1 MAEKKVIELE
11 IKSNLNVAEK
21 QLKDLGNAIKI
32 VDKEATNLD
41 ATFEEIYGDIKPLT
55 AQMGELE
62 DRLYELA
69 KAGKQNT
76 KEYQDLLREVGKYKR
91 IQQETDKVVDAAA
104 MTMSSK
110 LSGSLNAAAGGFSLV
125 QGSMALFGAESTQ
138 VEEAIL
144 KVQAAMAISQGVE
157 TIREGAKSFTALGN
171 SVKSYTII
179 QKISAAAQYVW
190 NAAMSANPIGLLVVA
205 IAALIAGG
213 VALVNYFKSS
223 SEASAKNTASIKS
236 NKTAL
241 ESQSKAADS
250 ASKSLQTNSD
260 YQLAMAK
267 ASGAST
273 AAIRKLELKLIDEK
287 IAFANSSREIAKNT
301 YYKNLNALASLKA
314 SDADEEQI
322 KSQEE
327 ITRKSLEEFGK
338 QTKNLNDANAEKGNI
353 IRKQNVEIRQEQTNH
368 NNELRNKNKE
378 ASTKANED
386 AIAAKKEYIDKAN
399 AFDEENNLKAVDTD
413 KIKKDT
419 ANASM
424 ISDLETKV
432 AIGQNYVAE
441 QRNMSA
447 QEIADAQAV
456 ADAKK
461 SIQESTFNNISSGI
475 GLLKGLFEKNK
486 GLQKALLIAESAAG
500 IAKIII
506 NTRAANAAAKS
517 SAPAPIAAATSGPY
531 TLANAQA
538 QWYTGWGS
546 TTPVAWAAPSIN
558 SSLWSGLSKT
568 QVTPTSNPTISASM
582 NVPTVWYQ
590 TTGTSNLSWDIAGA
604 QKSGWTWYVPPTYV
618 PPAVVKSTTTPVTK
632 AATTIKSAVWT
643 YQNFFK
649 TSGGDRNA
657 YNASVWYDKL
667 STQQKR
673 IADNVYNSTT
683 AAEKKKKDEED
694 KKRMAVG
701 EVDTTALVETP
712 EQEKQRLLKETAES
726 TKKNLLTEQEATLL
740 QQNQAEQ
747 LQ

>member
-1 MAEKKVIELE
+1 MAEKKTIELE
-11 IKSNLNVAEK
+11 IKSNFTPVEK
-21 QLKDLGNAIKI
+21 QLKDLGKAIKD
-32 VDKEATNLD
+32 VDNEATNLD

-157 TIREGAKSFTALGN
+157 TIREGSKSFTALGN

-190 NAAMSANPIGLLVVA
+190 NAAMAANPIGLLVVA

-223 SEASAKNTASIKS
+223 SEASAKNTASIKA

-267 ASGAST
+267 ATGAST

-287 IAFANSSREIAKNT
+287 IAFADSSREIAKNT
-301 YYKNLNALASLKA
+301 YHKNLNALASLKA

-353 IRKQNVEIRQEQTNH
+353 IRRQNVEIRQEITNH
-368 NNELRNKNKE
+368 NTKVRETNT
-378 ASTKANED
+378 AATTKAKED
-386 AIAAKKEYIDKAN
+386 AKAAAKQLAEEKKKSDEEIAKVYRDKQISEEYAIGDAIDAAKKANLDAGKTTAQLAIEAEDAAYKLKYDMAVKYGQDTIELEKQHNAIQATNAKAL
-399 AFDEENNLKAVDTD
+399 ADE
-413 KIKKDT
+413 
-419 ANASM
+419 
-424 ISDLETKV
+424 KV
-432 AIGQNYVAE
+432 AIDQK
-441 QRNMSA
+441 
-447 QEIADAQAV
+447 V

-461 SIQESTFNNISSGI
+461 RIEDASFAVAEGGI
-475 GLLKGLFEKNK
+475 NLLKGLFSKNK
-486 GLQKALLIAESAAG
+486 GIQKALLVAESAMG

-506 NTRAANAAAKS
+506 NTQAANAADRLYAS
-517 SAPAPIAAATSGPY
+517 TLGPVAGPIYLGTKLTLNKVGAGIGIAANIAATSKALGALGGGGAPSGGGD
-531 TLANAQA
+531 
-538 QWYTGWGS
+538 TGGGGGGG
-546 TTPVAWAAPSIN
+546 AAPTAPAFN
-558 SSLWSGLSKT
+558 VVGASSTNQLAQTIGNKEAQPIKAYVVANDVTTQQGLDRNIV
-568 QVTPTSNPTISASM
+568 QSASI
-582 NVPTVWYQ
+582 
-590 TTGTSNLSWDIAGA
+590 G
-604 QKSGWTWYVPPTYV
+604 
-618 PPAVVKSTTTPVTK
+618 
-632 AATTIKSAVWT
+632 
-643 YQNFFK
+643 
-649 TSGGDRNA
+649 
-657 YNASVWYDKL
+657 
-667 STQQKR
+667 
-673 IADNVYNSTT
+673 
-683 AAEKKKKDEED
+683 
-694 KKRMAVG
+694 
-701 EVDTTALVETP
+701 
-712 EQEKQRLLKETAES
+712 
-726 TKKNLLTEQEATLL
+726 
-740 QQNQAEQ
+740 
-747 LQ
+747 

>member
-1 MAEKKVIELE
+1 MAEKKTIELE
-11 IKSNLNVAEK
+11 VKSNLNVAEK

-62 DRLYELA
+62 DRLYKLA

-76 KEYQDLLREVGKYKR
+76 KEYQDLLKKVGKYKK

-104 MTMSSK
+104 QTMSSK

-125 QGSMALFGAESTQ
+125 QGSMALFGAESGQ

-157 TIREGAKSFTALGN
+157 TIREGAKSFSALGN

-190 NAAMSANPIGLLVVA
+190 NAAMAANPIGLLVVA

-250 ASKSLQTNSD
+250 ASKSLQTNSE

-301 YYKNLNALASLKA
+301 YHKNLNALASLKA

-338 QTKNLNDANAEKGNI
+338 QTKNLNDANTEKGNI

-368 NNELRNKNKE
+368 NAKVKENNKTATDKAKEDAKQKAEELEKERQALIGRQGEKAREEYE
-378 ASTKANED
+378 ASEKLIKDARKANED
-386 AIAAKKEYIDKAN
+386 ALKTENQIKTEKENADFEAKKLDLLNKGLSIEEIEKEHKRKLAQLDTEYFASEADKGIKSTA
-399 AFDEENNLKAVDTD
+399 DKKAQAD
-413 KIKKDT
+413 KEIEIEK
-419 ANASM
+419 
-424 ISDLETKV
+424 
-432 AIGQNYVAE
+432 QVAE
-441 QRNMSA
+441 QKKVLQNSQLNAISA
-447 QEIADAQAV
+447 
-456 ADAKK
+456 
-461 SIQESTFNNISSGI
+461 GI
-475 GLLKGLFEKNK
+475 GLLSGLAGKNK
-486 GLQKALLIAESAAG
+486 ALQKAAIIAESAMG
-500 IAKIII
+500 IARSIIANTASNVAVAAQGAALAIPSAGASVVTAGKIIVANNI
-506 NTRAANAAAKS
+506 ATGIGIAAN
-517 SAPAPIAAATSGPY
+517 IAATAKALSSVG
-531 TLANAQA
+531 
-538 QWYTGWGS
+538 GG
-546 TTPVAWAAPSIN
+546 AAPSAGGVP
-558 SSLWSGLSKT
+558 SGGGGGTAAAPSFNVVGASATNQLAQTIGNQQQQPIKAYVVANDVTT
-568 QVTPTSNPTISASM
+568 QQGLDRNIVSSASI
-582 NVPTVWYQ
+582 
-590 TTGTSNLSWDIAGA
+590 G
-604 QKSGWTWYVPPTYV
+604 
-618 PPAVVKSTTTPVTK
+618 
-632 AATTIKSAVWT
+632 
-643 YQNFFK
+643 
-649 TSGGDRNA
+649 
-657 YNASVWYDKL
+657 
-667 STQQKR
+667 
-673 IADNVYNSTT
+673 
-683 AAEKKKKDEED
+683 
-694 KKRMAVG
+694 
-701 EVDTTALVETP
+701 
-712 EQEKQRLLKETAES
+712 
-726 TKKNLLTEQEATLL
+726 
-740 QQNQAEQ
+740 
-747 LQ
+747 

>member
-157 TIREGAKSFTALGN
+157 TIREGSKSFSALSN

-287 IAFANSSREIAKNT
+287 IAFADSSREIAKNT
-301 YYKNLNALASLKA
+301 YHKNLNALASLKA

-327 ITRKSLEEFGK
+327 ITQKSLEEFGK

-353 IRKQNVEIRQEQTNH
+353 IRSQNVEIRQEITNH
-368 NNELRNKNKE
+368 NTKVRETNT
-378 ASTKANED
+378 AATTKAKED
-386 AIAAKKEYIDKAN
+386 AIAAAKQLAEEKKKSDEEIAKVYRDKQITEEYALNDIIDAAKKAN
-399 AFDEENNLKAVDTD
+399 LDAGKTTAQLAIEAEDAAYKLKYDMAVKYGQETTDLTTQHNAIQLKNEKDLADE
-413 KIKKDT
+413 KIKIAQAEQQQKKDIQD
-419 ANASM
+419 AAFNLAAGAVNFLKE
-424 ISDLETKV
+424 IGGKNKAIQKAAIIAEN
-432 AIGQNYVAE
+432 AIGIGKMIIANNAANIGALATPQAILTSGA
-441 QRNMSA
+441 SA
-447 QEIADAQAV
+447 VPVIAM
-456 ADAKK
+456 
-461 SIQESTFNNISSGI
+461 NNITT
-475 GLLKGLFEKNK
+475 
-486 GLQKALLIAESAAG
+486 ALG
-500 IAKIII
+500 
-506 NTRAANAAAKS
+506 
-517 SAPAPIAAATSGPY
+517 
-531 TLANAQA
+531 
-538 QWYTGWGS
+538 
-546 TTPVAWAAPSIN
+546 V
-558 SSLWSGLSKT
+558 
-568 QVTPTSNPTISASM
+568 
-582 NVPTVWYQ
+582 
-590 TTGTSNLSWDIAGA
+590 
-604 QKSGWTWYVPPTYV
+604 
-618 PPAVVKSTTTPVTK
+618 
-632 AATTIKSAVWT
+632 ATTISSTAKALQAV
-643 YQNFFK
+643 
-649 TSGGDRNA
+649 GGGGAGGSPSVGGAGGGAAPAAPAFNVVGASSTNQLAQTIGNQQQQPIKAYVVANDVTTQQSLDRNIVSS
-657 YNASVWYDKL
+657 AS
-667 STQQKR
+667 
-673 IADNVYNSTT
+673 I
-683 AAEKKKKDEED
+683 
-694 KKRMAVG
+694 G
-701 EVDTTALVETP
+701 
-712 EQEKQRLLKETAES
+712 
-726 TKKNLLTEQEATLL
+726 
-740 QQNQAEQ
+740 
-747 LQ
+747 

>member
-76 KEYQDLLREVGKYKR
+76 QEYKDLLKEVGKYKR

-104 MTMSSK
+104 QTMSSK

-125 QGSMALFGAESTQ
+125 QGSMALFGAESGQ

-157 TIREGAKSFTALGN
+157 TIREGSKSFSALSN

-250 ASKSLQTNSD
+250 ASKSLQTNSE

-267 ASGAST
+267 ASGDST

-301 YYKNLNALASLKA
+301 YHKNLNALASLKA
-314 SDADEEQI
+314 ADADEEQI
-322 KSQEE
+322 KLQEE

-353 IRKQNVEIRQEQTNH
+353 IRRQNVEIRQEITNH
-368 NNELRNKNKE
+368 NKEISDKNNSAADKAKEDAISKAKELEEEKQALIGKQGERARDEYE
-378 ASTKANED
+378 ASEKLIKDARKANED
-386 AIAAKKEYIDKAN
+386 ALKTENQIKVEKENADFEAKKLDLLNKGLSIEEIEKEHKRKLAQLDTEYFASEADKGIKSTADAKAN
-399 AFDEENNLKAVDTD
+399 
-413 KIKKDT
+413 
-419 ANASM
+419 
-424 ISDLETKV
+424 
-432 AIGQNYVAE
+432 
-441 QRNMSA
+441 
-447 QEIADAQAV
+447 

-461 SIQESTFNNISSGI
+461 KIAELEKKDKLDAVDATASSLSAISELLGKETAAGKAAAVAAATINTFSSA
-475 GLLKGLFEKNK
+475 
-486 GLQKALLIAESAAG
+486 QKAYDSTVGIPYVGPILAPINAGIAIAAG
-500 IAKIII
+500 IK
-506 NTRAANAAAKS
+506 NVKS
-517 SAPAPIAAATSGPY
+517 ILAVKTPGGGGGSAPSMSGGGGGAATAP
-531 TLANAQA
+531 
-538 QWYTGWGS
+538 
-546 TTPVAWAAPSIN
+546 AAPSFN
-558 SSLWSGLSKT
+558 VVGASSTNQLAQTIGNQQQQPIKAFVVANDVTT
-568 QVTPTSNPTISASM
+568 QQSLDRNIVSSASI
-582 NVPTVWYQ
+582 
-590 TTGTSNLSWDIAGA
+590 G
-604 QKSGWTWYVPPTYV
+604 
-618 PPAVVKSTTTPVTK
+618 
-632 AATTIKSAVWT
+632 
-643 YQNFFK
+643 
-649 TSGGDRNA
+649 
-657 YNASVWYDKL
+657 
-667 STQQKR
+667 
-673 IADNVYNSTT
+673 
-683 AAEKKKKDEED
+683 
-694 KKRMAVG
+694 
-701 EVDTTALVETP
+701 
-712 EQEKQRLLKETAES
+712 
-726 TKKNLLTEQEATLL
+726 
-740 QQNQAEQ
+740 
-747 LQ
+747 